1 MKNFFIFFV
10 FSLFYTNFAHKIN
23 RKYKYKDTMK
33 QQMMKGALLVMTAL
47 ALGSCSK
54 EKFHINGTISEA
66 KDSVLYL
73 ENISL
78 DGPVAIDSVKLDES
92 GSFDFSEARP
102 EAPEFYRLRIA
113 NQFISL
119 SVDSTETIS
128 VKAQYPTMAVGYTV
142 EGSENCETIKE
153 LSLKNI
159 GLYNQILAIQQ
170 NTQMG
175 IEATRDSI
183 SKVIESYKNDVKTN
197 YIFKAPMK
205 ASSYFALFQTLGNML
220 IFNPRENK
228 DDIKAFAAVATS
240 WDTYHPNAL
249 RGQNLHNIAL
259 EGMKT
264 VRILENKRNMQIDP
278 SKINTSGTLDISLVN
293 NKGQVSKLSDLKGR
307 VVILDFHAFA
317 ANESTARI
325 MKLREIYNKY
335 HAQGL
340 EIYQVSVDPNEH
352 FWKQQTAALPWVCVR
367 DPQGVGS
374 DLMQTFNIQEIPT
387 FFTVDR
393 NNVLHSRDIQ
403 IKDLDAE
410 IQSLL

>member
-1 MKNFFIFFV
+1 
-10 FSLFYTNFAHKIN
+10 
-23 RKYKYKDTMK
+23 
-33 QQMMKGALLVMTAL
+33 
-47 ALGSCSK
+47 
-54 EKFHINGTISEA
+54 
-66 KDSVLYL
+66 
-73 ENISL
+73 
-78 DGPVAIDSVKLDES
+78 
-92 GSFDFSEARP
+92 
-102 EAPEFYRLRIA
+102 
-113 NQFISL
+113 
-119 SVDSTETIS
+119 
-128 VKAQYPTMAVGYTV
+128 MAVGYTV

-228 DDIKAFAAVATS
+228 EDIKAFAAVATS
-240 WDTYHPNAL
+240 WDTYYPNAV

-259 EGMKT
+259 EGMKN
-264 VRILENKRNMQIDP
+264 VRIMENKQNLQIDP
-278 SKINTSGTLDISLVN
+278 SKINTSGALDISLVN
-293 NKGQVSKLSDLKGR
+293 NKGQVSKLSDLKGK
-307 VVILDFHAFA
+307 VVLLDFHAFA

-367 DPQGVGS
+367 DPQGIESG
-374 DLMQTFNIQEIPT
+374 LMQTFNIQDIPT
-387 FFTVDR
+387 FFIVGRD
-393 NNVLHSRDIQ
+393 NLLHKRDAQ

>member
-1 MKNFFIFFV
+1 MKKKMIK
-10 FSLFYTNFAHKIN
+10 SA
-23 RKYKYKDTMK
+23 
-33 QQMMKGALLVMTAL
+33 AL
-47 ALGSCSK
+47 AVAALTLGACTG
-54 EKFHINGTISEA
+54 EKFHIAGTITGA
-66 KDSVLYL
+66 QDSILYL

-78 DGPVAIDSVKLDES
+78 DGPVAVDSAKLDET
-92 GSFDFSEARP
+92 GSFDFAEARP

-113 NQFISL
+113 SQFISL

-128 VKAQYPTMAVGYTV
+128 VKAQYPTMSTGYTV
-142 EGSENCETIKE
+142 EGSENCETIKT

-159 GLYNQILAIQQ
+159 DLYNRVLAIQQ
-170 NTQMG
+170 NPTMG
-175 IEATRDSI
+175 MEATGDSI
-183 SKVIESYKNDVKTN
+183 RRVVEAYKDEVKRN
-197 YIFKAPMK
+197 YIFKSPMK

-240 WDTYHPNAL
+240 WDTYYPNAL

-264 VRILENKRNMQIDP
+264 VRIMESKRNMQIDL
-278 SKINTSGTLDISLVN
+278 SKVNTTGTLDIALVN
-293 NKGQVSKLSDLKGR
+293 NKGQMSRLSDLKGK
-307 VVILDFHAFA
+307 VVLLDFHAFA
-317 ANESTARI
+317 SNESTARI

-340 EIYQVSVDPNEH
+340 EIYQVSVDPDEH
-352 FWKQQTAALPWVCVR
+352 FWKQQTAALPWVSVR
-367 DPQGVGS
+367 DPQGIES
-374 DLMQTFNIQEIPT
+374 SLMQTFNIQDIPT
-387 FFTVDR
+387 FFTVARD
-393 NNVLHSRDIQ
+393 NVLHKRDIQ

>member
-1 MKNFFIFFV
+1 
-10 FSLFYTNFAHKIN
+10 
-23 RKYKYKDTMK
+23 
-33 QQMMKGALLVMTAL
+33 MKGALLVMTAL

-54 EKFHINGTISEA
+54 EKFHINGTITEA
-66 KDSVLYL
+66 MDSMLYP
-73 ENISL
+73 ENITL

-119 SVDSTETIS
+119 SVDSTENIS

-142 EGSENCETIKE
+142 EGSENCETIKA

-159 GLYNQILAIQQ
+159 GLYNQVLAIQQ

-183 SKVIESYKNDVKTN
+183 DKVIEAYKNDVKTN
-197 YIFKAPMK
+197 YIFKSPMK

-240 WDTYHPNAL
+240 WDTYYPHAV
-249 RGQNLHNIAL
+249 RGQNLHNIAI
-259 EGMKT
+259 EGMKN
-264 VRILENKRNMQIDP
+264 VRIMENKRNMQIDP
-278 SKINTSGTLDISLVN
+278 SKINTSGTLDISLVD

-307 VVILDFHAFA
+307 VVLLDFHAFA
-317 ANESTARI
+317 SNESTARI
-325 MKLREIYNKY
+325 MKLREIYNKF

-340 EIYQVSVDPNEH
+340 EIYQVSVDPDEH

-367 DPQGVGS
+367 DPQGIES
-374 DLMQTFNIQEIPT
+374 DLMRTFNIQNIPT
-387 FFTVDR
+387 FFIVGRD
-393 NNVLHSRDIQ
+393 NLLHKRDAQ
-403 IKDLDAE
+403 IKDLDTE